1 MIKRRGGKKQQEDVQ
16 KQQHVIM
23 TENNLFK
30 GYTTKD
36 VLNYDRK
43 ESSKLDNNGRWRC
56 GSTVQE
62 SSTA

>member
-1 MIKRRGGKKQQEDVQ
+1 MLWLVEEKETDKY
-16 KQQHVIM
+16 QHVIM

-43 ESSKLDNNGRWRC
+43 QSSKLDNDGRWRC
-56 GSTVQE
+56 VSAVLE
-62 SSTA
+62 SSTD